1 METGT
6 RATPPSR
13 HSARSEAQSQN
24 PPQGQRIRSRGSC
37 DFAQDDGAGGHRIA
51 SIDAFRGLTI
61 LVMVFV
67 NQLAGVSGVPQWA
80 RHMKADADAMSF
92 VDVVFPAFLFIVGMS
107 IPFALD
113 QRRARGDDGATL
125 QRHVIGRSA
134 GLIVLGLFMVNAE
147 DGFNP
152 AAMPF
157 NIGWWSLGLYLCAF
171 LIWGVY
177 GSAAPGGRN
186 GWRAAGV
193 LGLLVLACAYRGGP
207 DGQAGMTHQWW
218 GILGLIGW
226 SYLIAATTWLACRGR
241 IAVLLAAAAACIA
254 VYALSH
260 AFPPAAYPNWS
271 GLTDC
276 GGLVC
281 ETSLTLLGVVTS
293 LLFFAEPGGRSTQQ
307 RLAQAAAL
315 VIACLVAGALLRPAY
330 TISKIYAS
338 PTWCLYSAA
347 ICIGVFAALHAL
359 VDVRGRAGWTRWL
372 APVAAQPLVAY
383 LILFVIVDLEDALH
397 KNLPDALNHEIIS
410 IAFSV
415 VFALSVVGATALVT
429 RRVRLQL

>member
-1 METGT
+1 LIV
-6 RATPPSR
+6 RLPR
-13 HSARSEAQSQN
+13 
-24 PPQGQRIRSRGSC
+24 QRIL
-37 DFAQDDGAGGHRIA
+37 

-113 QRRARGDDGATL
+113 QRQARGDDGAAL
-125 QRHVIGRSA
+125 QRHVLGRSL
-134 GLIVLGLFMVNAE
+134 GLILLGLFMVNAE
-147 DGFNP
+147 EGFNP

-157 NIGWWSLGLYLCAF
+157 NIGWWSLGLYLCTY

-186 GWRAAGV
+186 TWRALGA
-193 LGLLVLACAYRGGP
+193 LGLLVLSCTWRGGP
-207 DGQAGMTHQWW
+207 DGKAWMTHQWW

-226 SYLIAATTWLACRGR
+226 SYLISASTYLACRGR
-241 IAVLLAAAAACIA
+241 VAVMLAAAAACVA
-254 VYALSH
+254 FYALCH
-260 AFPPAAYPNWS
+260 AFPAAAYPNWS
-271 GLTDC
+271 DLTDT

-293 LLFFAEPGGRSTQQ
+293 LVFFARPDERAPR
-307 RLAQAAAL
+307 RRFARAAAL
-315 VIACLVAGALLRPAY
+315 IVACVVAGALLRPAY

-347 ICIGVFAALHAL
+347 ICIALFAALHTL
-359 VDVRGRAGWTRWL
+359 VELRGHARWTRWL

-383 LILFVIVDLEDALH
+383 LIPFVVVGIEDAFRVALPSALNQGAVGVAFCAVFVLFVL
-397 KNLPDALNHEIIS
+397 
-410 IAFSV
+410 
-415 VFALSVVGATALVT
+415 GATTLVT
-429 RRVRLQL
+429 RKIKLQL

>member
-1 METGT
+1 MT
-6 RATPPSR
+6 RRARPARAWANRKKDNLITSLSR
-13 HSARSEAQSQN
+13 
-24 PPQGQRIRSRGSC
+24 QRIL
-37 DFAQDDGAGGHRIA
+37 

-107 IPFALD
+107 IPFALN
-113 QRRARGDDGATL
+113 QRQARGDDGAAL
-125 QRHVIGRSA
+125 QRHVLGRSL

-157 NIGWWSLGLYLCAF
+157 NIGWWSLGLYLCTW

-177 GSAAPGGRN
+177 GSAATGGRN
-186 GWRAAGV
+186 TWRAVGV
-193 LGLLVLACAYRGGP
+193 LGLLVLSCAWRGGP
-207 DGQAGMTHQWW
+207 DGKAWMTHQWW

-226 SYLIAATTWLACRGR
+226 SYLISASAYLAGR
-241 IAVLLAAAAACIA
+241 ARVPLLLAATAACIA
-254 VYALSH
+254 FYALCH
-260 AFPPAAYPNWS
+260 AFPAAAWPNWAD
-271 GLTDC
+271 LTDC

-293 LLFFAEPGGRSTQQ
+293 LVFFARPDERAPVR
-307 RLAQAAAL
+307 RFAQAAAL
-315 VIACLVAGALLRPAY
+315 AAACIVAGALLRPAY

-347 ICIGVFAALHAL
+347 ICIALFAGLYTL
-359 VDVRGRAGWTRWL
+359 VDLLGYARWTRWL

-383 LILFVIVDLEDALH
+383 LIPFVVVGIEDALH
-397 KNLPDALNHEIIS
+397 AGFPDALNHGV
-410 IAFSV
+410 AGVGFSV
-415 VFALSVVGATALVT
+415 VFALFVLGATAVVT
-429 RRVRLQL
+429 RKVRLQL

>member
-1 METGT
+1 
-6 RATPPSR
+6 
-13 HSARSEAQSQN
+13 
-24 PPQGQRIRSRGSC
+24 
-37 DFAQDDGAGGHRIA
+37 
-51 SIDAFRGLTI
+51 
-61 LVMVFV
+61 
-67 NQLAGVSGVPQWA
+67 
-80 RHMKADADAMSF
+80 
-92 VDVVFPAFLFIVGMS
+92 
-107 IPFALD
+107 
-113 QRRARGDDGATL
+113 
-125 QRHVIGRSA
+125 
-134 GLIVLGLFMVNAE
+134 
-147 DGFNP
+147 
-152 AAMPF
+152 
-157 NIGWWSLGLYLCAF
+157 
-171 LIWGVY
+171 
-177 GSAAPGGRN
+177 
-186 GWRAAGV
+186 
-193 LGLLVLACAYRGGP
+193 
-207 DGQAGMTHQWW
+207 MTHQWW

-383 LILFVIVDLEDALH
+383 LIPFVVVGLEDALH
-397 KNLPDALNHEIIS
+397 RGLPDALNHGIIGV
-410 IAFSV
+410 AFSV

>member
-1 METGT
+1 MFTNL
-6 RATPPSR
+6 SR
-13 HSARSEAQSQN
+13 
-24 PPQGQRIRSRGSC
+24 QRIL
-37 DFAQDDGAGGHRIA
+37 

-107 IPFALD
+107 IPFALN
-113 QRRARGDDGATL
+113 QRQARGDDGVAL
-125 QRHVIGRSA
+125 QRHVLGRT
-134 GLIVLGLFMVNAE
+134 LGLVLLGVFMVNAE

-157 NIGWWSLGLYLCAF
+157 NIGWWSLGLYACTW

-186 GWRAAGV
+186 TWRTVGA
-193 LGLLVLACAYRGGP
+193 LGLLVLACAYRGGA
-207 DGQAGMTHQWW
+207 DGKAWMTHQWW

-226 SYLIAATTWLACRGR
+226 SYLIAASAYLAGRGR
-241 IAVLLAAAAACIA
+241 VGVLLAATAACVA
-254 VYALSH
+254 VYALCH
-260 AFPPAAYPNWS
+260 AFPAASYPNWAD
-271 GLTDC
+271 LTDC

-281 ETSLTLLGVVTS
+281 ESSLTLLGVVTS
-293 LLFFAEPGGRSTQQ
+293 LVFFAHPGERSPGRRFMQA
-307 RLAQAAAL
+307 LAL
-315 VIACLVAGALLRPAY
+315 IVVCVVAGALLRPAY

-347 ICIGVFAALHAL
+347 ICIALFAALHAL
-359 VDVRGRAGWTRWL
+359 VDLRGQSRWVRWL
-372 APVAAQPLVAY
+372 APVAGHPLVAY
-383 LILFVIVDLEDALH
+383 LIPFVVVGIEDALH
-397 KNLPDALNHEIIS
+397 IGFPDALNHGVPGVG
-410 IAFSV
+410 FCV
-415 VFALSVVGATALVT
+415 MFALFVLGATALIT
-429 RRVRLQL
+429 RKIRLQL

>member
-1 METGT
+1 LITT
-6 RATPPSR
+6 LPR
-13 HSARSEAQSQN
+13 
-24 PPQGQRIRSRGSC
+24 QRIL
-37 DFAQDDGAGGHRIA
+37 

-67 NQLAGVSGVPQWA
+67 NQLAGVGGVPQWA
-80 RHMKADADAMSF
+80 RHMQADADAMSF

-107 IPFALD
+107 IPFALN
-113 QRRARGDDGATL
+113 QRQARGDDGAAL
-125 QRHVIGRSA
+125 QHHVLGRSL

-157 NIGWWSLGLYLCAF
+157 NIGGWSLGLYLCTY

-186 GWRAAGV
+186 TWRAVGV
-193 LGLLVLACAYRGGP
+193 LGLLVLSCAYRGGP
-207 DGQAGMTHQWW
+207 DGKSWMTHQWW

-226 SYLIAATTWLACRGR
+226 SYLISASVYLAGRAR
-241 IAVLLAAAAACIA
+241 IALLLAATAACIA
-254 VYALSH
+254 CYALCH
-260 AFPPAAYPNWS
+260 AFPAAAYPNWAD
-271 GLTDC
+271 LTDC

-293 LLFFAEPGGRSTQQ
+293 LVFFAQPDERAPRRRFGR
-307 RLAQAAAL
+307 AAL
-315 VIACLVAGALLRPAY
+315 LIVACIAAGTLLRPAY

-347 ICIGVFAALHAL
+347 ICIALFAGLYAL
-359 VDVRGRAGWTRWL
+359 VDLRGHARWTRWL

-383 LILFVIVDLEDALH
+383 LIPFVVVGIEDALH
-397 KNLPDALNHEIIS
+397 VGFPDVLNHGTLGVG
-410 IAFSV
+410 FCV
-415 VFALSVVGATALVT
+415 VFVLFVLGATAVVT
-429 RRVRLQL
+429 KKVRLQL

>member
-1 METGT
+1 MITQLP
-6 RATPPSR
+6 R
-13 HSARSEAQSQN
+13 
-24 PPQGQRIRSRGSC
+24 
-37 DFAQDDGAGGHRIA
+37 HRIL

-107 IPFALD
+107 IPFALH
-113 QRRARGDDGATL
+113 QRQARGDDGTAL
-125 QRHVIGRSA
+125 QRHVLARSL

-157 NIGWWSLGLYLCAF
+157 NIGWWSLGLYACTT

-177 GSAAPGGRN
+177 GSAAPGGSN
-186 GWRAAGV
+186 TWRSIGV
-193 LGLLVLACAYRGGP
+193 LGLLVLSCAYRGGP
-207 DGQAGMTHQWW
+207 DGKAWMTHQWW

-226 SYLIAATTWLACRGR
+226 SYLISASVHLAGGAR
-241 IAVLLAAAAACIA
+241 IAVLLAATAACVA
-254 VYALSH
+254 FYALCH
-260 AFPPAAYPNWS
+260 AFPATAYPNWAD
-271 GLTDC
+271 LTDC

-293 LLFFAEPGGRSTQQ
+293 LVFFARPDERAPLRRFG
-307 RLAQAAAL
+307 QAGL
-315 VIACLVAGALLRPAY
+315 LIVACIVAGALLRPAY

-347 ICIGVFAALHAL
+347 ICIALFAALYAL
-359 VDVRGRAGWTRWL
+359 VDLRGHARWTRWL

-383 LILFVIVDLEDALH
+383 LIPFVVVGIEDALH
-397 KNLPDALNHEIIS
+397 VGFPDALNRG
-410 IAFSV
+410 AAGVGFSV
-415 VFALSVVGATALVT
+415 AFALFVLGATALVI
-429 RRVRLQL
+429 RKVRLQL

>member
-1 METGT
+1 M
-6 RATPPSR
+6 TPPRARPARARANRKKDNLITSLSR
-13 HSARSEAQSQN
+13 
-24 PPQGQRIRSRGSC
+24 QRIL
-37 DFAQDDGAGGHRIA
+37 

-107 IPFALD
+107 IPFALN
-113 QRRARGDDGATL
+113 QRQARGDDGAAL
-125 QRHVIGRSA
+125 QRHVLGRSL

-157 NIGWWSLGLYLCAF
+157 NIGWWSLGLYLCTY

-177 GSAAPGGRN
+177 GSAATGGRN
-186 GWRAAGV
+186 TWRAVGV
-193 LGLLVLACAYRGGP
+193 LGLLVLSCAWRGGP
-207 DGQAGMTHQWW
+207 DGKAWMTHQWW

-226 SYLIAATTWLACRGR
+226 SYLISASAYLAGR
-241 IAVLLAAAAACIA
+241 ARVALLLAATAACIA
-254 VYALSH
+254 FYALCH
-260 AFPPAAYPNWS
+260 AFPAAAWPNWAD
-271 GLTDC
+271 LTDC

-293 LLFFAEPGGRSTQQ
+293 LVFFARPDERAPLRRFG
-307 RLAQAAAL
+307 QAAAL
-315 VIACLVAGALLRPAY
+315 ATACIVAGALLRPAY

-347 ICIGVFAALHAL
+347 ICIALFAGLYTL
-359 VDVRGRAGWTRWL
+359 VDLLGHARWTRWL

-383 LILFVIVDLEDALH
+383 LIPFVVVGIEDALH
-397 KNLPDALNHEIIS
+397 VGLPDALNQGV
-410 IAFSV
+410 AGVGFSV
-415 VFALSVVGATALVT
+415 VFALFVLGATALVI
-429 RRVRLQL
+429 RKVRLQL

>member
-1 METGT
+1 MSLPG
-6 RATPPSR
+6 R
-13 HSARSEAQSQN
+13 
-24 PPQGQRIRSRGSC
+24 
-37 DFAQDDGAGGHRIA
+37 RIA

-113 QRRARGDDGATL
+113 QRRARGDDGAAL
-125 QRHVIGRSA
+125 QRHVLARSA

-147 DGFNP
+147 DGFN
-152 AAMPF
+152 AARMPI
-157 NIGWWSLGLYLCAF
+157 NIGWWSLGLYACTF

-186 GWRAAGV
+186 TWRAVGL
-193 LGLLVLACAYRGGP
+193 LGLLALSCTYRGGS
-207 DGQAGMTHQWW
+207 DGRAWMTHQWW

-226 SYLIAATTWLACRGR
+226 AYLIAASTWLACRGR
-241 IAVLLAAAAACIA
+241 ASVLLAAAAGCIA
-254 VYALSH
+254 VYALCH
-260 AFPPAAYPNWS
+260 AFPPAAYPDWS
-271 GLTDC
+271 DLTDC

-293 LLFFAEPGGRSTQQ
+293 VVFFGRPHERAPQ
-307 RLAQAAAL
+307 RRIAQAAAL
-315 VIACLVAGALLRPAY
+315 VVACVVAGALLRPAY

-347 ICIGVFAALHAL
+347 ICIALFAALHAL
-359 VDVRGRAGWTRWL
+359 VDVRGLARWTRWL

-383 LILFVIVDLEDALH
+383 LIPFVVVGVEDALH
-397 KNLPDALNHEIIS
+397 VALPDALNRGGVGV
-410 IAFSV
+410 AFSV
-415 VFALSVVGATALVT
+415 AFALFVLGATALVT

>member
-1 METGT
+1 MITT
-6 RATPPSR
+6 LPR
-13 HSARSEAQSQN
+13 
-24 PPQGQRIRSRGSC
+24 QRIL
-37 DFAQDDGAGGHRIA
+37 

-107 IPFALD
+107 IPFALS
-113 QRRARGDDGATL
+113 QREARGDDGAAL
-125 QRHVIGRSA
+125 QRHVLARSL
-134 GLIVLGLFMVNAE
+134 GLVVLGLFMVNAE

-157 NIGWWSLGLYLCAF
+157 NIGWWSLGLYLCTF

-186 GWRAAGV
+186 TWRAVGV
-193 LGLLVLACAYRGGP
+193 LGLLVLGCAYRGGP
-207 DGQAGMTHQWW
+207 DGKAWMTHQWW

-226 SYLIAATTWLACRGR
+226 SYLISASAYLAGRAR
-241 IAVLLAAAAACIA
+241 IAVLLAAAAAC
-254 VYALSH
+254 VGFYALCH
-260 AFPPAAYPNWS
+260 AFPAAAYPNWS
-271 GLTDC
+271 DLTDC

-281 ETSLTLLGVVTS
+281 ETSLTLLGVVSS
-293 LLFFAEPGGRSTQQ
+293 LVFFARPDERAPGRRFGQA
-307 RLAQAAAL
+307 LAL
-315 VIACLVAGALLRPAY
+315 IVACVVAGALLRPAY

-347 ICIGVFAALHAL
+347 ICIALFAGLYAL
-359 VDVRGRAGWTRWL
+359 VDLRGHARWTRWM

-383 LILFVIVDLEDALH
+383 LIPFVVVGVEDALH
-397 KNLPDALNHEIIS
+397 VELPDVLNHG
-410 IAFSV
+410 AVGVGFCV
-415 VFALSVVGATALVT
+415 LFALFVLGATALAT
-429 RRVRLQL
+429 KKVRLQL

>member
-1 METGT
+1 MIT
-6 RATPPSR
+6 SL
-13 HSARSEAQSQN
+13 AR
-24 PPQGQRIRSRGSC
+24 QRIV
-37 DFAQDDGAGGHRIA
+37 

-107 IPFALD
+107 IPFALN
-113 QRRARGDDGATL
+113 QRQAHGDDGAAL
-125 QRHVIGRSA
+125 QRHVLARSA

-157 NIGWWSLGLYLCAF
+157 NIGAWSLGLYLCTY

-177 GSAAPGGRN
+177 GGAATGGRN
-186 GWRAAGV
+186 TWRAVGL
-193 LGLLVLACAYRGGP
+193 LGLLVLSCTYRGGP
-207 DGQAGMTHQWW
+207 DGKAWMTHQWW

-226 SYLIAATTWLACRGR
+226 SYLIAASAYLAGR
-241 IAVLLAAAAACIA
+241 ARVAVLLAATAACVA
-254 VYALSH
+254 VYALCH
-260 AFPPAAYPNWS
+260 AFPATSYPTWS
-271 GLTDC
+271 DLTDC

-293 LLFFAEPGGRSTQQ
+293 LVFFARPGERSSA
-307 RLAQAAAL
+307 RRFGQAGAL
-315 VIACLVAGALLRPAY
+315 VVVCIIAGALLRPAY

-347 ICIGVFAALHAL
+347 ICIALFAALHGL
-359 VDVRGRAGWTRWL
+359 VDLRGRAGWVRWL
-372 APVAAQPLVAY
+372 APVAANPLVAY
-383 LILFVIVDLEDALH
+383 LIPFVVVGIEDAFQVAF
-397 KNLPDALNHEIIS
+397 PDALNHG
-410 IAFSV
+410 ALGVGFCV
-415 VFALSVVGATALVT
+415 VFVLFVLGSTALVT
-429 RRVRLQL
+429 RKVRLQL

>member
-1 METGT
+1 LIIPLP
-6 RATPPSR
+6 R
-13 HSARSEAQSQN
+13 
-24 PPQGQRIRSRGSC
+24 QRIL
-37 DFAQDDGAGGHRIA
+37 

-107 IPFALD
+107 VPFALA
-113 QRRARGDDGATL
+113 QRQARGDDGAAL
-125 QRHVIGRSA
+125 QRHVLARSA

-157 NIGWWSLGLYLCAF
+157 NIGWWSLGLYLCTF

-177 GSAAPGGRN
+177 GSAAVGGRN
-186 GWRAAGV
+186 TWRALGV
-193 LGLLVLACAYRGGP
+193 LGLLVLSCAYRGGP
-207 DGQAGMTHQWW
+207 DGKAWLTHQWW

-226 SYLIAATTWLACRGR
+226 SYLISASVYLAGR
-241 IAVLLAAAAACIA
+241 ARVSVLLAAACACIA
-254 VYALSH
+254 IYALCH
-260 AFPPAAYPNWS
+260 AFPAERYPDWAD
-271 GLTDC
+271 LTDC

-293 LLFFAEPGGRSTQQ
+293 LVFFARPDERAPLRRFG
-307 RLAQAAAL
+307 QAAVLAL
-315 VIACLVAGALLRPAY
+315 VCIVAGALLRPAY

-347 ICIGVFAALHAL
+347 ICIALFAALYAL
-359 VDVRGRAGWTRWL
+359 VDLRGRSGWVRWL

-383 LILFVIVDLEDALH
+383 LIPFVVVGIEDAFQVAF
-397 KNLPDALNHEIIS
+397 PDALNHG
-410 IAFSV
+410 ALGVGFCV
-415 VFALSVVGATALVT
+415 VFVLFVLGGTAGVT

>member
-1 METGT
+1 MFTNL
-6 RATPPSR
+6 SR
-13 HSARSEAQSQN
+13 
-24 PPQGQRIRSRGSC
+24 QRIL
-37 DFAQDDGAGGHRIA
+37 

-107 IPFALD
+107 IPFALN
-113 QRRARGDDGATL
+113 QRQARGDDGVAL
-125 QRHVIGRSA
+125 QRHVLGRT
-134 GLIVLGLFMVNAE
+134 LGLVLLGVFMVNAE

-157 NIGWWSLGLYLCAF
+157 NIGWWSLGLYACTW

-186 GWRAAGV
+186 TWRTVGV
-193 LGLLVLACAYRGGP
+193 LGLLVLACAYRGGA
-207 DGQAGMTHQWW
+207 DGKAWMTHQWW

-226 SYLIAATTWLACRGR
+226 SYLIAASVYLAGRGR
-241 IAVLLAAAAACIA
+241 VGVLLAATAACVA
-254 VYALSH
+254 VYALCH
-260 AFPPAAYPNWS
+260 AFPAASYPNWAD
-271 GLTDC
+271 LTDC

-281 ETSLTLLGVVTS
+281 ESSLTLLGVVTS
-293 LLFFAEPGGRSTQQ
+293 LVFFAHPGERSPGRRFMQA
-307 RLAQAAAL
+307 LAL
-315 VIACLVAGALLRPAY
+315 IVVCVVAGALLRPAY

-347 ICIGVFAALHAL
+347 ICIALFAALHAL
-359 VDVRGRAGWTRWL
+359 VDLRGQSRWVRWL
-372 APVAAQPLVAY
+372 APVAGHPLVAY
-383 LILFVIVDLEDALH
+383 LIPFVVVGIEDALH
-397 KNLPDALNHEIIS
+397 IGFPDALNHGVPGVG
-410 IAFSV
+410 FCV
-415 VFALSVVGATALVT
+415 MFALFVLGATALIT
-429 RRVRLQL
+429 RKIRLQL

>member
-1 METGT
+1 MITSLP
-6 RATPPSR
+6 RR
-13 HSARSEAQSQN
+13 
-24 PPQGQRIRSRGSC
+24 RIV
-37 DFAQDDGAGGHRIA
+37 

-107 IPFALD
+107 IPFALA
-113 QRRARGDDGATL
+113 QRQARGDDGAAL
-125 QRHVIGRSA
+125 QRHVLARSA
-134 GLIVLGLFMVNAE
+134 GLVVLGLFMVNAE

-157 NIGWWSLGLYLCAF
+157 NIGWWSLGLYLCTW

-177 GSAAPGGRN
+177 GSAAAGGRN
-186 GWRAAGV
+186 TWRAVGV
-193 LGLLVLACAYRGGP
+193 LGLLVLSCAYRGGP
-207 DGQAGMTHQWW
+207 DGKAWMTHQWW

-226 SYLIAATTWLACRGR
+226 SYLIAASVYLAGR
-241 IAVLLAAAAACIA
+241 ARVSVLLMATAACVA
-254 VYALSH
+254 FYALCH
-260 AFPPAAYPNWS
+260 AFPVASHPNWS
-271 GLTDC
+271 DLTDC

-293 LLFFAEPGGRSTQQ
+293 LVFFARPGERTPV
-307 RLAQAAAL
+307 RRFAQAGAL
-315 VIACLVAGALLRPAY
+315 VAACVVAGALLRPAY

-347 ICIGVFAALHAL
+347 ICIALFAVLHGL
-359 VDVRGRAGWTRWL
+359 VDLRGQSRRVRWL
-372 APVAAQPLVAY
+372 APVAANPLVAY
-383 LILFVIVDLEDALH
+383 LIPFVVVGIEDAFQVAFPEVLNHGPLGVGFCVAFVLFVW
-397 KNLPDALNHEIIS
+397 
-410 IAFSV
+410 
-415 VFALSVVGATALVT
+415 GATAIVS
-429 RRVRLQL
+429 RKVKLQL

>member
-1 METGT
+1 MFTNL
-6 RATPPSR
+6 SR
-13 HSARSEAQSQN
+13 
-24 PPQGQRIRSRGSC
+24 QRIL
-37 DFAQDDGAGGHRIA
+37 

-107 IPFALD
+107 IPFALN
-113 QRRARGDDGATL
+113 QRQARGDDGVAL
-125 QRHVIGRSA
+125 QRHVLGRT
-134 GLIVLGLFMVNAE
+134 LGLVLLGVFMVNAE

-157 NIGWWSLGLYLCAF
+157 NIGWWSLGLYACTW

-186 GWRAAGV
+186 TWRTVGV
-193 LGLLVLACAYRGGP
+193 LGLLVLACAYRGGA
-207 DGQAGMTHQWW
+207 DGKAWMTHQWW

-226 SYLIAATTWLACRGR
+226 SYLIAASAYLAGRGR
-241 IAVLLAAAAACIA
+241 VGVLLAATAACVA
-254 VYALSH
+254 VYALCH
-260 AFPPAAYPNWS
+260 AFPAASYPNWAD
-271 GLTDC
+271 LTDC

-281 ETSLTLLGVVTS
+281 ESSLTLLGVVTS
-293 LLFFAEPGGRSTQQ
+293 LVFFAHPGERSPGRRFMQA
-307 RLAQAAAL
+307 LAL
-315 VIACLVAGALLRPAY
+315 IVVCVVAGALLRPAY

-347 ICIGVFAALHAL
+347 ICIALFAALHAL
-359 VDVRGRAGWTRWL
+359 VDLRGQSRWVRWL
-372 APVAAQPLVAY
+372 APVAAHPLVAY
-383 LILFVIVDLEDALH
+383 LIPFVVVGIEDALH
-397 KNLPDALNHEIIS
+397 VGFPDALNHGVPGVG
-410 IAFSV
+410 FCV
-415 VFALSVVGATALVT
+415 MFALFVLGATALIT
-429 RRVRLQL
+429 RKIRLQL